1 MDEHIQHQ
9 HKNEAIIVAIDPA
22 NYLLGCLRIRG
33 LLGLWIVHD
42 KSVKSAALG
51 YGVMVFKMRVPAQE

>member
-1 MDEHIQHQ
+1 M
-9 HKNEAIIVAIDPA
+9 IVDVFVV
-22 NYLLGCLRIRG
+22 CG
-33 LLGLWIVHD
+33 LSLKLFFLS